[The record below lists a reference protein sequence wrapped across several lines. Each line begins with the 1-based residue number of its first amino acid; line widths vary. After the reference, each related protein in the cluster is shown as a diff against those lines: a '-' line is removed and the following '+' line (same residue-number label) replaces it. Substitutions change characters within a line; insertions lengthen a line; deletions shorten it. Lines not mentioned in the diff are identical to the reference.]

1 MWELLLLPFHT
12 GIYCLS
18 LWHAWPS
25 GTGTRSFCISYTPIH
40 LFAVSLPRHPHPI
53 CLPVQPCLTLKYLP
67 FPHTG
72 LLRAAEEYST
82 RKSNYRLRVFNFSWV
97 HRCPG
102 NPCFWST
109 AFPILQRGDS
119 KPSLSLQD
127 PIPSSQPLLAYTLL
141 LQGNGDPG

>member
-1 MWELLLLPFHT
+1 MLTAGAAATPGASSGHRNLLRPLPCHLLRPPLPLTKHVRTSVELPFHT

-25 GTGTRSFCISYTPIH
+25 GTGTRSFCISYTPTH
-40 LFAVSLPRHPHPI
+40 LFAVSLPGQPHPI

-102 NPCFWST
+102 NPCF
-109 AFPILQRGDS
+109 
-119 KPSLSLQD
+119 
-127 PIPSSQPLLAYTLL
+127 
-141 LQGNGDPG
+141 